1 MTKGLRHTSVE
12 QPTLF
17 YVLLNL
23 DLFSPILYVTKK
35 LQHCN
40 FIILLISTI
49 HKGIYPS
56 TSISNLNLEIALCR
70 A

>member
-23 DLFSPILYVTKK
+23 DLLFPILYVTEK
-35 LQHCN
+35 LQHRN
-40 FIILLISTI
+40 FTISLIDTI